1 MSQTKSRPPNL
12 KVSGDPDL
20 ITIVEN
26 ALKEVYDPEIPVDVY
41 NLGLVYEIEATRE
54 GGRPKVRILMTLTAV
69 GCPVTGSILG
79 YVQQAILDKVPGI
92 KEDDV
97 EIDITFEPPWSPD
110 MVSEEGRELLKEVY
124 GYDVVEDWKQ
134 RYQQL
139 NEEQAAQQSTS
150 EQPAQQGKT

>member
-20 ITIVEN
+20 ITIVED

-139 NEEQAAQQSTS
+139 NEEQAAQQ
-150 EQPAQQGKT
+150 GKT

>member
-41 NLGLVYEIEATRE
+41 NLGLIYEIEATRE

>member
-1 MSQTKSRPPNL
+1 MSQTKSRPPKL

-69 GCPVTGSILG
+69 GCPVTGSVLG

-139 NEEQAAQQSTS
+139 NEEQAAQQ
-150 EQPAQQGKT
+150 GKT

>member
-1 MSQTKSRPPNL
+1 MSQSKSRPPKL

-41 NLGLVYEIEATRE
+41 NLGLIYEIEATRE

>member
-139 NEEQAAQQSTS
+139 NEEQAAQQ
-150 EQPAQQGKT
+150 GKT

>member
-41 NLGLVYEIEATRE
+41 NLGLIYEIEATRE

-69 GCPVTGSILG
+69 GCPITGSILG

>member
-92 KEDDV
+92 KEDDI